1 MEVALVRWPEDEER
15 LERLR
20 AGHLPRLLL
29 VEEDAP
35 PPLTAD
41 PFEDWVRLPAS
52 DTDVRARVECLRT
65 RTEGSRVAEPTLDHH
80 DVLRFGDGWV
90 SVPPVE
96 ARLLRRLIE
105 RYGSVVG
112 RDVLTHVGW
121 PDREPGRNALDVH
134 VLRLRRRIEP
144 VGLVVR
150 TVRSRGYLLEA
161 ATTAARN

>member
-1 MEVALVRWPEDEER
+1 MRWPEDEGH
-15 LERLR
+15 LEQLR
-20 AGHLPRLLL
+20 AGHFPRLLL

-41 PFEDWVRLPAS
+41 PYEDWVRLPAS
-52 DTDVRARVECLRT
+52 ETDVHARVETLRT
-65 RTEGSRVAEPTLDHH
+65 RLNGSPRLEPTLDRH
-80 DVLRFGDGWV
+80 DVLRFGDAWV

-105 RYGSVVG
+105 RYGSVVS
-112 RDVLTHVGW
+112 REVLTHIGW
-121 PDREPGRNALDVH
+121 PEREPGRNALDVH

-161 ATTAARN
+161 SVPAGRY